1 MSSLRSFRSPGWCIF
16 VWLLRKL
23 SAALAAKKEDGGMWR
38 TWSANICGCLFYG
51 SLGLWRLEFRQ
62 GLDGPGGDTA
72 IVVLRTRNDHP
83 LAYLQIS
90 HTHPVYFSMTAVSVA
105 CTWVSP
111 SEVVTIRV
119 SSSTDLMVPNDAA
132 TRPRAALLP
141 RLGRPVRT
149 KALPWCGESAR
160 RERRGRSRV

>member
-1 MSSLRSFRSPGWCIF
+1 
-16 VWLLRKL
+16 
-23 SAALAAKKEDGGMWR
+23 MWR

-90 HTHPVYFSMTAVSVA
+90 HTHPVYFSMTVVSVA

-119 SSSTDLMVPNDAA
+119 SSSTDLMVPM
-132 TRPRAALLP
+132 TPPPGRAPPCYPGWGVRSGQRLSIGVESLLDGSE
-141 RLGRPVRT
+141 GR
-149 KALPWCGESAR
+149 
-160 RERRGRSRV
+160 RSRV